1 MLGSTNIMA
10 FVATTDAAKTRAFY
24 EGTLGLRLMSDEP
37 YALVFDA
44 NGTTLRAQKVPSV
57 VVPPYTSLGWIVD
70 DIRATIGALTAR
82 GVTFERYD
90 GLEQDDLGIW
100 SSGRARIAWFKD
112 PEGHTLSLVQG

>member
-1 MLGSTNIMA
+1 MLGSSHIMA

-24 EGTLGLRLMSDEP
+24 EGALGLRLVSDEQ

-44 NGTTLRAQKVPSV
+44 NGTTLRAQKVQSV
-57 VVPPYTSLGWIVD
+57 VAPPYTSLGWIVD
-70 DIRATIGALTAR
+70 DVRAKVEELRAR
-82 GVTFERYD
+82 GVTFERYG

-100 SSGRARIAWFKD
+100 SSGRAQIAWFKD